1 MPLKIGEERVNK
13 DDVYKKIDD
22 AQIFGFYFGPF
33 KFRTT
38 YPSVFR
44 RDRNPSTGFY
54 INKNGRI
61 IYNDIATGEKLDAFA
76 FVGKLHGL
84 DYGEAV
90 RKVALDFGVIKGDR
104 SPLISLESLKKP
116 NQLEEQLKKE
126 TTIEITYDKWS
137 YDYLHYWEEYGIEK
151 KELEENDVFP
161 ISKLYINHKFIP
173 NFRGNL
179 RFAYILNYKENCYKK
194 IYEPFAEKR
203 YKWFNNTPIYLPY
216 GYDSLRYKTDTLIIQ
231 KSQKDRLI
239 TLKFHP
245 DCIGIQN
252 ESKAALRDSTLDFL
266 KQKYKRIICIFD
278 NDERGIE
285 ACKEYTERGCEAYHL
300 PTSLCEKGV
309 KDISDLVKNYG
320 LKNAEKWLMREHII

>member
-203 YKWFNNTPIYLPY
+203 YKWFNNIPLYLPF
-216 GYDSLRYKTDTLIIQ
+216 GFNTLPKKDDTLIIT
-231 KSQKDRLI
+231 KSQKERI
-239 TLKFHP
+239 IFLKYFNEV
-245 DCIGIQN
+245 IALQN
-252 ESKAALRDSTLDFL
+252 ESVGALRDSTLEYL
-266 KQKYKRIICIFD
+266 KSKYKNIFLFFD
-278 NDERGIE
+278 IDKTGLENASKYLERGVTPI
-285 ACKEYTERGCEAYHL
+285 YL
-300 PTSLCEKGV
+300 PLNLEEKGIKDCGDFV
-309 KDISDLVKNYG
+309 KTFG
-320 LKNAEKWLMREHII
+320 LKKFEQFLIYNKVI